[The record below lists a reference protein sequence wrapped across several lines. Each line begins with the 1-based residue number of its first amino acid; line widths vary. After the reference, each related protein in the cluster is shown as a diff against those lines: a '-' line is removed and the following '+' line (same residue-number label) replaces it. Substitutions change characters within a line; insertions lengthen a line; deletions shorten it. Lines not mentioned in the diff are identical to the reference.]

1 MKDYKNYA
9 LKLLSIRQRSEKELR
24 KRLKEKGAPP
34 QKVEEI
40 ISYLKKQG
48 LLDDRDFA
56 IEFIKSKARRHWS
69 WYMII
74 KTLTQEYGVD
84 ASVVGSLWEEY
95 PEEEVLHY
103 YVRRF
108 KREGKTKEKIII
120 FLKRKGFSSTFIKR
134 VLEELSNI
142 A

>member
-24 KRLKEKGAPP
+24 RRLKEKGAPP

-40 ISYLKKQG
+40 VGYLKKQG

-56 IEFIKSKARRHWS
+56 IEFIKSKARKHWS

-74 KTLTQEYGVD
+74 KALTREYGVD

-95 PEEEVLHY
+95 PEEEVLNY

-108 KREGKTKEKIII
+108 NREGKTKEKIII